1 MFFNTEGG
9 LLVLAKEEIRNIAPF
24 KAILE
29 RDKGSEGDHDGRK
42 EYKAFKEFYYI
53 WWLCDVRSPGVRAGY
68 NDKELHLQGIKE
80 ARLESDYKPD
90 KLIKDAIAYYKTE
103 QEKILISSAS
113 VNNLIRGIRLSDN
126 VCRRIIN
133 NMEKILQQE
142 EEETQLREQQ
152 IEAGETPAPINILD
166 MAARTQALLAQ
177 YDQLIKIAEKSPKIL
192 STLEMLEKKLKVE
205 ESGSSTVR
213 GGGAK
218 GMRADPK

>member
-1 MFFNTEGG
+1 
-9 LLVLAKEEIRNIAPF
+9 
-24 KAILE
+24 
-29 RDKGSEGDHDGRK
+29 
-42 EYKAFKEFYYI
+42 
-53 WWLCDVRSPGVRAGY
+53 
-68 NDKELHLQGIKE
+68 
-80 ARLESDYKPD
+80 
-90 KLIKDAIAYYKTE
+90 
-103 QEKILISSAS
+103 
-113 VNNLIRGIRLSDN
+113 
-126 VCRRIIN
+126 
-133 NMEKILQQE
+133 MEKILQQE

-205 ESGSSTVR
+205 EAGSNTVR